1 MESSN
6 RTYLTSNLSITI
18 DESYI
23 IDCLVDHE
31 EMPDNFENNH
41 VISFYVKSDFYL
53 VLYFPEWKDRGF
65 QMYVVEDFSVNI
77 DDLLYLK
84 QIFSQLLNE
93 GYSPDLLTKAHYRV
107 DSIILMAKTLRA
119 VIHNDLAD
127 F

>member
-1 MESSN
+1 MDSSN

-18 DESYI
+18 DESHI

-31 EMPDNFENNH
+31 EMPVDFENNH

-84 QIFSQLLNE
+84 EIFSQLLNE
-93 GYSPDLLTKAHYRV
+93 GYSTDLLIKAHYRV